1 MTIYKH
7 HIGDEVIRTLSVL
20 IVICV
25 YTMAGALPIFPT
37 FECEDLNNAGPRWTK
52 WLSRFEV
59 LLSAMDVRDTEPEK
73 KRKKAL
79 LLHYMGAECYDIYET
94 LKNEEDDYSAVKT
107 KMNDYFV
114 PKYNSE
120 FEDTFS
126 DRQVRKKVRIWIS
139 FAQD

>member
-25 YTMAGALPIFPT
+25 YMMAGALPIFPT

-59 LLSAMDVRDTEPEK
+59 LVSVMDVRDTEPEK
-73 KRKKAL
+73 KRKK
-79 LLHYMGAECYDIYET
+79 
-94 LKNEEDDYSAVKT
+94 
-107 KMNDYFV
+107 
-114 PKYNSE
+114 
-120 FEDTFS
+120 
-126 DRQVRKKVRIWIS
+126 S
-139 FAQD
+139 FAIALYGCRAL

>member
-52 WLSRFEV
+52 CDTNLFPYA
-59 LLSAMDVRDTEPEK
+59 SA
-73 KRKKAL
+73 KAL
-79 LLHYMGAECYDIYET
+79 DLKGTSVQQLHRLRLE
-94 LKNEEDDYSAVKT
+94 
-107 KMNDYFV
+107 
-114 PKYNSE
+114 
-120 FEDTFS
+120 
-126 DRQVRKKVRIWIS
+126 
-139 FAQD
+139 

>member
-25 YTMAGALPIFPT
+25 YTIASALPIFST
-37 FECEDLNNAGPRWTK
+37 FKCEDLNNAGPRWTK

-73 KRKKAL
+73 KK
-79 LLHYMGAECYDIYET
+79 
-94 LKNEEDDYSAVKT
+94 
-107 KMNDYFV
+107 
-114 PKYNSE
+114 
-120 FEDTFS
+120 
-126 DRQVRKKVRIWIS
+126 S
-139 FAQD
+139 FAIALYGCTAL

>member
-1 MTIYKH
+1 M
-7 HIGDEVIRTLSVL
+7 L

-37 FECEDLNNAGPRWTK
+37 FECEDLINAGPRWTK
-52 WLSRFEV
+52 WLGHFEV
-59 LLSAMDVRDTEPEK
+59 LLSAMDIRDTEPEK

-120 FEDTFS
+120 FERYIF
-126 DRQVRKKVRIWIS
+126 RQASQKEGEH
-139 FAQD
+139 